1 MRARAMPS
9 IRDLYDLQLLDWDI
23 QKREEELTDIRA
35 RLADD
40 SRRQAAKRQLDAL
53 ENKMAELASPRRQT
67 ENNIEDIERR
77 IAEIETRLYD
87 GSVTNPR
94 ELEAYQEERTN
105 LAENRGKAE
114 DKLLEIMIESDDTQ
128 ALLDK
133 ARDLFERI
141 DGERSR
147 EIARLR
153 SRHAEVSSELPDFI
167 ERRGEL
173 GAEQAPMTLAIYE
186 QVRQLRG
193 GQGAALVDRRGLC
206 QGCRLVIPTTE
217 LQRVRAGDEIVQCG
231 SCSRILIFE

>member
-1 MRARAMPS
+1 MPS

-23 QKREEELTDIRA
+23 QKREEELADIRA

-40 SRRQAAKRQLDAL
+40 SRRLTAKRQLDAL
-53 ENKMAELASPRRQT
+53 EDRMAKLGMPRRQA

-77 IAEIETRLYD
+77 IAEIDTRLYD

-94 ELEAYQEERTN
+94 ELEAYQEERDN
-105 LAENRGKAE
+105 LAANRGEEE
-114 DKLLEIMIESDDTQ
+114 DKLLELMIESDDTQ

-133 ARDLFERI
+133 ARELFERVE
-141 DGERSR
+141 DERAR
-147 EIARLR
+147 EVASLR
-153 SRHAEVSSELPDFI
+153 SRHAAVSSELPDFI

-173 GAEQAPMTLAIYE
+173 VSEHAPMTLAIYE
-186 QVRQLRG
+186 QVRRLRG

-217 LQRVRAGDEIVQCG
+217 LQKVRAGDQIVQCG
-231 SCSRILIFE
+231 SCSRILILE

>member
-1 MRARAMPS
+1 MTS

-23 QKREEELTDIRA
+23 QNREEELADIRA
-35 RLADD
+35 RLMDD

-53 ENKMAELASPRRQT
+53 ENKMAEIARPRRQT

-77 IAEIETRLYD
+77 IAEIEARLYD

-94 ELEAYQEERTN
+94 ELEAYQEERAN
-105 LAENRGKAE
+105 LAANRGEAE
-114 DKLLEIMIESDDTQ
+114 DRLLELMIESDDTQ

-141 DGERSR
+141 DAERSR
-147 EIARLR
+147 EIADLR
-153 SRHAEVSSELPDFI
+153 SRHAQVSAELPDFI
-167 ERRGEL
+167 ERRASLVSEHP
-173 GAEQAPMTLAIYE
+173 PMTLALYE

-217 LQRVRAGDEIVQCG
+217 LQKVRAGDQIVQCG
-231 SCSRILIFE
+231 SCSRILILE

>member
-1 MRARAMPS
+1 MSS

-35 RLADD
+35 KLADD
-40 SRRQAAKRQLDAL
+40 SRRVAAKRQLAAL
-53 ENKMAELASPRRQT
+53 ENKMAALASPRRQT

-77 IAEIETRLYD
+77 IAEIEVRLYD

-105 LAENRGKAE
+105 LTENRGEAE
-114 DKLLEIMIESDDTQ
+114 DRLLELMIESDDTQ

-133 ARDLFERI
+133 ARELFERI
-141 DGERSR
+141 DGERNR
-147 EIARLR
+147 ELASLR

-173 GAEQAPMTLAIYE
+173 GSEQAPMTLAIYE

-206 QGCRLVIPTTE
+206 QGCRLVIPTSE
-217 LQRVRAGDEIVQCG
+217 LGRVRAGDEIVQCG
-231 SCSRILIFE
+231 SCSRILILE

>member
-1 MRARAMPS
+1 MPS

-23 QKREEELTDIRA
+23 QNREEELADIRA

-40 SRRQAAKRQLDAL
+40 SRRMAAKRQLDAL
-53 ENKMAELASPRRQT
+53 ENKMAELARPRRQT
-67 ENNIEDIERR
+67 ENNIEGIERR
-77 IAEIETRLYD
+77 IAEIEVRLYD

-105 LAENRGKAE
+105 LAENRGEAE
-114 DKLLEIMIESDDTQ
+114 DKLLDIMIESDDMQ
-128 ALLDK
+128 VLLDR
-133 ARDLFERI
+133 ARELFERI
-141 DGERSR
+141 DGERNR
-147 EIARLR
+147 EVASLR

-217 LQRVRAGDEIVQCG
+217 LQRVRSGDEIVQCG
-231 SCSRILIFE
+231 SCSRILILE

>member
-1 MRARAMPS
+1 MPS
-9 IRDLYDLQLLDWDI
+9 LRDLYDLQQLDWDI
-23 QKREEELTDIRA
+23 QKREEELADIRV
-35 RLADD
+35 RVADD
-40 SRRQAAKRQLDAL
+40 SRRLNAKRQLDAL
-53 ENKMAELASPRRQT
+53 ETRLADLARPRRQT
-67 ENNIEDIERR
+67 ENNIQDIERR
-77 IAEIETRLYD
+77 IAAIDVRLYD

-94 ELEAYQEERTN
+94 ELEAYQEERAN
-105 LAENRGKAE
+105 MSGNRADEE
-114 DKLLEIMIESDDTQ
+114 DKLLELMIETDDTQ

-133 ARDLFERI
+133 AREIFERI

-147 EIARLR
+147 ELESLKA
-153 SRHAEVSSELPDFI
+153 RHAQVSSELPEFK

-173 GAEQAPMTLAIYE
+173 VSGQAPMTLAIYE

-231 SCSRILIFE
+231 SCSRILILE

>member
-1 MRARAMPS
+1 MPS

-35 RLADD
+35 KLADD
-40 SRRQAAKRQLDAL
+40 SRRVTAKRQLDAL

-67 ENNIEDIERR
+67 ENAIEDIERR
-77 IAEIETRLYD
+77 IAEIEVRLYD

-105 LAENRGKAE
+105 LSANRGEAE
-114 DKLLEIMIESDDTQ
+114 DRLLELMIESDDTQ
-128 ALLDK
+128 DLLDK
-133 ARDLFERI
+133 ARELFERI

-147 EIARLR
+147 ELASLR

-173 GAEQAPMTLAIYE
+173 GSEQAPMTLAIYE

-217 LQRVRAGDEIVQCG
+217 LQRVRAGDQIVQCG
-231 SCSRILIFE
+231 SCSRILILE

>member
-1 MRARAMPS
+1 MSS

-23 QKREEELTDIRA
+23 QKCEEELTDIRA
-35 RLADD
+35 KLMDD
-40 SRRQAAKRQLDAL
+40 SRRMAAKRQLDAL
-53 ENKMAELASPRRQT
+53 ENKMAAIARPRRQT

-77 IAEIETRLYD
+77 IAEIEARLYD

-105 LAENRGKAE
+105 LAQNRGEAE
-114 DKLLEIMIESDDTQ
+114 DRLLELMIESDDTQ

-147 EIARLR
+147 EIAGLR
-153 SRHAEVSSELPDFI
+153 SRHAQVSSELPDFI

-173 GAEQAPMTLAIYE
+173 VSEQAPMTLAIYE
-186 QVRQLRG
+186 QVRKLRG

-217 LQRVRAGDEIVQCG
+217 LQKVRAGDEIVQCG
-231 SCSRILIFE
+231 SCSRILILE

>member
-1 MRARAMPS
+1 MPS

-23 QKREEELTDIRA
+23 QKREEELADIRA
-35 RLADD
+35 KLADD
-40 SRRQAAKRQLDAL
+40 SKRQVARRQLDAL
-53 ENKMAELASPRRQT
+53 ENKMAEIARPRRQT

-77 IAEIETRLYD
+77 IAEIEARLYD

-94 ELEAYQEERTN
+94 ELEAYQEERAN
-105 LAENRGKAE
+105 LAANRGEAE
-114 DKLLEIMIESDDTQ
+114 DRLLELMIESDDTQ

-133 ARDLFERI
+133 AKEVFERI

-147 EIARLR
+147 EIADLR
-153 SRHAEVSSELPDFI
+153 SRHAHVSAELPDFI

-173 GAEQAPMTLAIYE
+173 VSEQPPMILAFYE

-217 LQRVRAGDEIVQCG
+217 LQRVRAADQIVQCG
-231 SCSRILIFE
+231 SCSRILILE